1 MAALTAD
8 ELYTEEY
15 RRAPHDVW
23 ERMRHDHPLF
33 RDDVADIWWLT
44 RYDDVAAVFADHETY
59 SASTYE
65 LSTGQ
70 VIGPTLI
77 SRDDHGH
84 VVRRSIVAPDF
95 VGKRLASYRDMIT
108 DCSDTLIDGFVDA
121 DQFDLVKQ
129 FSARLPVDV
138 ISAMLGM
145 SGDGDLFRQ
154 WVTDM
159 IFGLSG
165 SPELREKG
173 LEAHAQF
180 CSHIAPALQNV
191 DDPARMDHI
200 AKIARAEVEGHR
212 LDEEEITAF
221 CGLLFI
227 AGGETTDKAIAN
239 MWWNLLRSPELWRR
253 VCDDRGLWDAAF
265 SETMRHSPPVISEDR
280 FTTAP
285 VEWYGTEIPV
295 GARVRVCMAA
305 AHMDETVF
313 ADPRSFQLD
322 RADLHLTKELRSGG
336 STEEDRSGH
345 LGFGLGKHFCI
356 GYELARTEAIIG
368 SHRILDRCG
377 TDLAFAPGTDP
388 FITIQGNAFQAVLD
402 LPLKR
407 SRVL

>member
-1 MAALTAD
+1 MSALAAEA
-8 ELYTEEY
+8 LYTDDY
-15 RRAPHDVW
+15 RRAPHDTW

-33 RDDVADIWWLT
+33 HDTVADIWWLT

-108 DCSDTLIDGFVDA
+108 DCSDALIDGFVDA
-121 DQFDLVKQ
+121 DGFDLVKQ

-212 LDEEEITAF
+212 LDQDEITAF

-239 MWWNLLRSPELWRR
+239 MWWNLLRSPDLWQR
-253 VCDDRGLWDAAF
+253 VCDDRELWDAAF

-313 ADPRSFQLD
+313 ADARTFDLD

-336 STEEDRSGH
+336 STEEGRAGH

-356 GYELARTEAIIG
+356 GYELARTEALIG

-377 TDLAFAPGTDP
+377 TDLGFAPGSDP

-402 LPLKR
+402 LPLTIGG
-407 SRVL
+407 

>member
-1 MAALTAD
+1 MPTFTA
-8 ELYTEEY
+8 EQLYTDDY
-15 RRAPHDVW
+15 RRAPHGAW

-33 RDDVADIWWLT
+33 HDEIAGIWWLT

-95 VGKRLASYRDMIT
+95 VGKRLAAYRDMIT
-108 DCSDTLIDGFVDA
+108 DCSDSLIDAFVDA
-121 DQFDLVKQ
+121 DRFDLVKQ

-165 SPELREKG
+165 SAELREKG
-173 LEAHAQF
+173 LAAHAQF
-180 CSHIAPALQNV
+180 CAHIAPALQNV

-239 MWWNLLRSPELWRR
+239 MWWNLLRAPDLWRR
-253 VCDDRGLWDAAF
+253 VCDDRSLWDAAF

-295 GARVRVCMAA
+295 GARVRICMAA

-313 ADPRSFQLD
+313 TDPQTFDLD
-322 RADLHLTKELRSGG
+322 RSDLHLTKELRSGG
-336 STEEDRSGH
+336 STEEGRAGH

-368 SHRILDRCG
+368 SERILDRWG
-377 TDLAFAPGTDP
+377 TDIGFAPGTDP
-388 FITIQGNAFQAVLD
+388 FITIQGNAFQAVLE
-402 LPLKR
+402 LPLAR
-407 SRVL
+407 